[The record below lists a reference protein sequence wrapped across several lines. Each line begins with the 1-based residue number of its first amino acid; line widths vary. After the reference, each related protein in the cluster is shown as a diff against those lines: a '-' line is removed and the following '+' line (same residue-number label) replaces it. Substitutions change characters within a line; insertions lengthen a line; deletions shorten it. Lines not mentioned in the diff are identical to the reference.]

1 MLNINVELQKYIEE
15 EILPEYS
22 LNDKGHNLV
31 HINNVLGRAFE
42 IAEKYDV
49 DENMLYTVVCFHDIA
64 CHIDRER
71 HEILSASRLYQD
83 TNLKKFFNEDQIKV
97 MRDAVEDHRSS
108 IDYIPR
114 NIYGKILSSA
124 DRKVDVDDYMRSSM
138 GFQKKKQPDATDDEL
153 IEQSYIFAIKKFG
166 KNGYAVK
173 KFYVEDIKYDMFL
186 KNLQTLIDDKEE
198 FIKRARVVLQNL
210 KNELE

>member
-1 MLNINVELQKYIEE
+1 MVNQKLKEYIESN
-15 EILPEYS
+15 ILPEYE

-31 HINNVLGRAFE
+31 HINKVLERAFE

-49 DENMLYTVVCFHDIA
+49 DADMLYTVVCFHDIA

-71 HEILSASRLYQD
+71 HEILSAKRLFADVQ
-83 TNLKKFFNEDQIKV
+83 LKQFFSNEQIEI
-97 MRDAVEDHRSS
+97 MRDAVADHRSS
-108 IDYIPR
+108 LEYIPR

-138 GFQKKKQPDATDDEL
+138 CFHKNKEPNSTDDE
-153 IEQSYIFAIKKFG
+153 IIDYSYKFAIKKFG

-173 KFYVEDIKYDMFL
+173 KFYVEDKKYENFL
-186 KNLQTLIDDKEE
+186 KELQDLIDNKPE
-198 FIKRARVVLQNL
+198 FIKRARKVLAEL
-210 KNELE
+210 KKEF